1 MFVCIVSKATVMV
14 ARLLVIDVSSILI
27 KMISVD
33 VQVTEAVDISLES
46 VVILVLEGLSLDK
59 DVISLDFEMISEHFV
74 AVALRILTDVE
85 LDRLLNLSWDFLIS
99 FLFEVRLLAFAR
111 SCVVLLL
118 QAMIAVMVS
127 SSKFLQI
134 LKFPVHCRS

>member
-1 MFVCIVSKATVMV
+1 MV
-14 ARLLVIDVSSILI
+14 AMLLVMDVSSILI
-27 KMISVD
+27 EIISVD
-33 VQVTEAVDISLES
+33 VQVTEAADISLEI
-46 VVILVLEGLSLDK
+46 VVILSVEGLSLAK
-59 DVISLDFEMISEHFV
+59 VVISLDFEMISEHFV
-74 AVALRILTDVE
+74 AVALRTLPDVE
-85 LDRLLNLSWDFLIS
+85 PDRLLNLSLAFVIS

-127 SSKFLQI
+127 SSNFLQI